1 MAGFSFYIFQYFK
14 YIAIVA
20 IYLRRI
26 NMGVRHYPKTPRV
39 YLDQDGPLYNFE
51 QGAKNYDTDIG
62 HLKRMAG
69 AYIELPLMDGAV
81 EAVKEIWAMGFEV
94 FVLTKAPD
102 SNPYA
107 ASEKL
112 LSIKRDFPSLHGRV
126 IISSDKGCVGTE
138 RDILVDDHPEWANA
152 DHFPGKIITFTYDWQ
167 KTLAE
172 LHELKRIVLDGEL
185 A

>member
-1 MAGFSFYIFQYFK
+1 
-14 YIAIVA
+14 
-20 IYLRRI
+20 
-26 NMGVRHYPKTPRV
+26 MGVRHYPKTPRV